1 MPEPIA
7 VGLSLA
13 AAALGT
19 GITVRVRGA
28 GRARAA
34 ARAAYLDACLP
45 LFERAERRL
54 EPTGFPRL
62 TGNWH
67 GRPFDLRA
75 LPDTLTFR
83 KLPALWLMVTLP
95 APMPVGATLD
105 ILRRPTGGEVFSAFD
120 RLPVAIAP
128 PPGLP
133 ADAALHTDDPT
144 GLPPEEL
151 LAPHLPALSD
161 DRAKELVISP
171 RGLRLVWLAEEAD
184 RSRYLLFRDAEMGQA
199 PLAPG
204 VVTPLLARLAALAA
218 DLDLAATARR
228 DAAA

>member
-1 MPEPIA
+1 MPDAIA
-7 VGLSLA
+7 LGLSLA

-19 GITVRVRGA
+19 GVTVRVRGA
-28 GRARAA
+28 GRTRAA
-34 ARAAYLDACLP
+34 ARTAYLDACLP

-54 EPTGFPRL
+54 EPTGFPRVS
-62 TGNWH
+62 GAWD
-67 GRPFDLRA
+67 GRPFELRA

-95 APMPVGATLD
+95 APMPVAATLD

-120 RLPVAIAP
+120 RLPVTIAP

-133 ADAALHTDDPT
+133 ADAGLRSDDPA

-151 LAPHLPALSD
+151 LAPHLSVLSD
-161 DRAKELVISP
+161 DRAKELVVSP

-199 PLAPG
+199 PLAPS

-218 DLDLAATARR
+218 DLDAARTGLR

>member
-1 MPEPIA
+1 VPDAIA
-7 VGLSLA
+7 IGLGLA
-13 AAALGT
+13 AAALGA
-19 GITVRVRGA
+19 GITVRVRDA
-28 GRARAA
+28 GRSRAA

-45 LFERAERRL
+45 LLERAERRL

-62 TGNWH
+62 TGAWH

-95 APMPVGATLD
+95 APMPVAATLD

-120 RLPVAIAP
+120 RLPVAVAT

-133 ADAALHTDDPT
+133 PDAALRSDDPA
-144 GLPPEEL
+144 GLPPAEV
-151 LAPHLPALSD
+151 LAPHLAALSD

-184 RSRYLLFRDAEMGQA
+184 RGRYLLFRDAEMGQS
-199 PLAPG
+199 PLAAG

-218 DLDLAATARR
+218 DLDVAATGRR
-228 DAAA
+228 DAA